1 MKKPDYQI
9 VLTVDATPQEVFKNI
24 NSVTKW
30 WTENLEGRSQKLHD
44 EFSVR
49 FGDVHYSKQKLVE
62 VIPDK
67 KVVWLVTDSKL
78 NFVEDK
84 QEWTNTKIIFE
95 IAEKDGKTQVLFT
108 HVGLVP
114 QVECYDGC
122 TKGWDQYIKGSLFK
136 LLTKGK
142 GEPGLRKKQSTH

>member
-1 MKKPDYQI
+1 MHKE
-9 VLTVDATPQEVFKNI
+9 EVNA
-24 NSVTKW
+24 
-30 WTENLEGRSQKLHD
+30 
-44 EFSVR
+44 EFDLGKYHFNPR
-49 FGDVHYSKQKLVE
+49 LRE
-62 VIPDK
+62 
-67 KVVWLVTDSKL
+67 L
-78 NFVEDK
+78 
-84 QEWTNTKIIFE
+84 IF
-95 IAEKDGKTQVLFT
+95 DGKTQVLFT